1 MADRQKTSWVN
12 VEVATQN
19 TGKQKSSQIVVE
31 VATQN
36 TGKQKSSQIVI
47 EVAYKVEG
55 GGEVTYGGLF
65 FGNG

>member
-31 VATQN
+31 VA
-36 TGKQKSSQIVI
+36 
-47 EVAYKVEG
+47 YKVEG